1 MTRHCS
7 GTLAE
12 RKRSAILVWQCASR
26 VYPAPGSPGPQSRSH
41 PRGQH
46 NGQCVI
52 RSITTGP
59 RLWPGPNPYF
69 QLKMMA
75 GRRVTN
81 FPGQMLRFVKP
92 SSRGDGW
99 ENLILHLPKH
109 FHIIV
114 FTFTLWHRC
123 DMEVLQENAESSLK
137 MNLYI
142 SNSFRINFEPNKK
155 LILQI
160 RAKRLN
166 IKDPE
171 RPEAVSLVRF
181 PLLCTNRNCITGI
194 LRTCYK
200 RQRELNRKR

>member
-12 RKRSAILVWQCASR
+12 RKRSAILIWQCVSC
-26 VYPAPGSPGPQSRSH
+26 SWLSWSRSH

-52 RSITTGP
+52 RGITTVT

-75 GRRVTN
+75 ERRVTKLSRTN
-81 FPGQMLRFVKP
+81 AQICKARLTRWRLGKSYFAFAETIFSDYSLRLNHDIDEAWKFT
-92 SSRGDGW
+92 G
-99 ENLILHLPKH
+99 ENRI
-109 FHIIV
+109 
-114 FTFTLWHRC
+114 
-123 DMEVLQENAESSLK
+123 AESLK
-137 MNLYI
+137 MNLSM

-194 LRTCYK
+194 LRTWYK
-200 RQRELNRKR
+200 RKRELNRKG